1 MWRYLSDHDW
11 LRALRMTS
19 YGFLLYGP
27 GSYAWYQ
34 CLDHFLPKPTVQNLV
49 LKVICFIIVF
59 NLIYRSK
66 QEARIVVI
74 PSMLSLFLPFW
85 QVVLNQIVLG
95 PCVIAVVFAWNN
107 LWLQKLSELPEKYR
121 RDALP
126 TLLYGTNL
134 VA

>member
-1 MWRYLSDHDW
+1 M
-11 LRALRMTS
+11 
-19 YGFLLYGP
+19 
-27 GSYAWYQ
+27 
-34 CLDHFLPKPTVQNLV
+34 
-49 LKVICFIIVF
+49 VI
-59 NLIYRSK
+59 L
-66 QEARIVVI
+66 
-74 PSMLSLFLPFW
+74 SMLSLFLLRLLPLW
-85 QVVLNQIVLG
+85 QVLLNQIVLG